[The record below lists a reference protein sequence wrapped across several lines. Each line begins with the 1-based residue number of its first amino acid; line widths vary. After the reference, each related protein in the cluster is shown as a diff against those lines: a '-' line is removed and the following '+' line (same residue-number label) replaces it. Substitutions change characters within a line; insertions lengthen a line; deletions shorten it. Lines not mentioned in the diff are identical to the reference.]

1 MQTNN
6 LIHIK
11 AALNNEFRRFSMDN
25 ANYAGLVE
33 TIRSLYSIPTT
44 ETLKICYVDDEK
56 DTVLLTSDEE
66 FSYAAELVSP
76 LKLVVTKAL
85 TPLTTPCAVNSTV
98 EPTSPCRRG
107 RGGHCGEFK
116 ARCESKK
123 QWREEK
129 LSLTKEERIARKTA
143 RISERIQHLQALPFN
158 ELPPHRQRCV
168 IWKLENLRM
177 KLDTVQLVCE
187 HTSEKPQTP
196 NIPTTATEPE
206 NFGRRGCRG
215 RGGRGRG
222 GCRGR
227 DEKSFENHEPSHC
240 EKRGPKFDNPIWQCR
255 QNLRAARDSGNQN
268 EIERCEKAFE
278 EARAAKWAAKREGK
292 PNYE

>member
-177 KLDTVQLVCE
+177 NLILFNWCA
-187 HTSEKPQTP
+187 
-196 NIPTTATEPE
+196 NIPPKNLKHQIFPQLLPNLKILEGEDVVVVEEEEEVGVVVEMKNLLKTTSLLIVRKEDPNLTIQ
-206 NFGRRGCRG
+206 FG
-215 RGGRGRG
+215 
-222 GCRGR
+222 
-227 DEKSFENHEPSHC
+227 N
-240 EKRGPKFDNPIWQCR
+240 
-255 QNLRAARDSGNQN
+255 A
-268 EIERCEKAFE
+268 
-278 EARAAKWAAKREGK
+278 GK
-292 PNYE
+292 I